1 MRLKRYVLTFLLV
14 GVFGFISFSAIAATT
29 NVKVGSTCPKIGATA
44 VQKSLTYTCVKSGKR
59 LIWSKGVPI
68 APIVAQDLV
77 LTTPSYIP
85 TPPKGGSDEYRCFLL
100 NPKFAKETYLKSVTI
115 TPDNMKVSH
124 HGILYRVSSM
134 NIAPTEILDAES
146 AELGW
151 PCFGDTG
158 IPGATAFTPAS
169 PSSWISFWAP
179 GGNFKSYPTGTGM
192 KFNGGDQFILQS
204 HFMVTPGYADNEKK
218 ASMKITIEY
227 AASTV
232 AELKTMLVAAP
243 IEVPCAPSESGPLC
257 NRDAAL
263 ADLATRT
270 SAKAALQE
278 TALLFLCGKSP
289 TKPIP
294 STVSD
299 CSQRVNSSMKIYGAT
314 PHMHQL
320 GKNVTITHT
329 NISTGEVTTL
339 STRPQWNF
347 DDQRTDWLAAP
358 IAAQVGDRISVTC
371 TYDVGL
377 RSLLPIYK
385 NLSPNYVVWGEGT
398 RDEMCLAIINY
409 TD

>member
-1 MRLKRYVLTFLLV
+1 
-14 GVFGFISFSAIAATT
+14 
-29 NVKVGSTCPKIGATA
+29 
-44 VQKSLTYTCVKSGKR
+44 
-59 LIWSKGVPI
+59 
-68 APIVAQDLV
+68 
-77 LTTPSYIP
+77 
-85 TPPKGGSDEYRCFLL
+85 
-100 NPKFAKETYLKSVTI
+100 
-115 TPDNMKVSH
+115 
-124 HGILYRVSSM
+124 
-134 NIAPTEILDAES
+134 
-146 AELGW
+146 
-151 PCFGDTG
+151 
-158 IPGATAFTPAS
+158 
-169 PSSWISFWAP
+169 
-179 GGNFKSYPTGTGM
+179 M

-263 ADLATRT
+263 ADLAKRT

-278 TALLFLCGKSP
+278 TGLLFICGKSP

-320 GKNVTITHT
+320 GKKVTITHT

-347 DDQRTDWLAAP
+347 DDQRTDWLATP
-358 IAAQVGDRISVTC
+358 IAAQIGDRISVTC